1 MFPELNCRH
10 ETENDV
16 RIVHDEMLQ
25 TSKIKTT
32 VGLYVDRSQPAQK
45 PLLFVQIL

>member
-1 MFPELNCRH
+1 MFPELNCKH

-16 RIVHDEMLQ
+16 SMRIVHNEMLQ
-25 TSKIKTT
+25 TSKIKKKVY
-32 VGLYVDRSQPAQK
+32 VGGSQPAQK

>member
-1 MFPELNCRH
+1 MFPELSCKH

-16 RIVHDEMLQ
+16 RIVHNEMLQ

-32 VGLYVDRSQPAQK
+32 LYVGGFHPAQK
-45 PLLFVQIL
+45 PLLFVKIL